1 MARAIAG
8 GLLKQ
13 GSLNPADIACTSALD
28 GTGTQLAADLDISF
42 CSELPALLSEAEVV
56 ILACKPQQLDE
67 LDTELRTLTGDKL
80 IISILAGTRISK
92 LRERFPAAANIIRT
106 MPNTPGQIGAG
117 VTAYASEKPLE
128 SDQHSHLQSMLN
140 AMGTS
145 YSVEESQ
152 LDAVTAVSGSGPAY
166 VFEFIATL
174 RDAGIEAGL
183 EAQTSSELALHTVLG
198 AAKLLEQSGDTPE
211 NLRTAV
217 TSPGGT
223 TFAGLAAMEAAG
235 FKQAIHAAVQAAKQ
249 RSEELS
255 G

>member
-13 GSLNPADIACTSALD
+13 GSLMPADIGCTSATD
-28 GTGTQLAADLDISF
+28 GTGTQLAADLGITFSK
-42 CSELPALLSEAEVV
+42 ELPLLLNEAEVV
-56 ILACKPQQLDE
+56 IIACKPQQLND
-67 LDTELRTLTGDKL
+67 LNSELRTLTGGKL
-80 IISILAGTRISK
+80 IISILAGTRIAK
-92 LRERFPAAANIIRT
+92 LRDCFPAAANIVRT

-117 VTAYASEKPLE
+117 VTAYTSEKPLE
-128 SDQHSHLQSMLN
+128 GDQHAHLQSMLN
-140 AMGTS
+140 AMGQS
-145 YSVEESQ
+145 YPVEEAQ

-166 VFEFIATL
+166 VFEFIAAL

-183 EAQTSSELALHTVLG
+183 EAQTSRELALHTVLG

-211 NLRTAV
+211 NLRIAV

-235 FKQAIHAAVQAAKQ
+235 FKPAIHAAVKAAKQ
-249 RSEELS
+249 RSQELS